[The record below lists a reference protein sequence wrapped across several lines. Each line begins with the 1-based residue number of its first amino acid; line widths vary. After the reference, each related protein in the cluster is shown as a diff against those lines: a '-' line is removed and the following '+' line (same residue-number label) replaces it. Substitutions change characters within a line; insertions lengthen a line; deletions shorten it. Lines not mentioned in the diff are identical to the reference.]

1 MNLLKVT
8 RIHLIEILLFFVRF
22 ISWGI
27 DYIRFYFPAFSLL
40 IHAVEQVSF
49 TRSNFSMAFPYVAPS
64 DEETM
69 ENLLISG
76 FKEACG
82 HGLQVSNIVFSE
94 SCSIEGG
101 DFQKLA
107 FDP

>member
-1 MNLLKVT
+1 
-8 RIHLIEILLFFVRF
+8 
-22 ISWGI
+22 
-27 DYIRFYFPAFSLL
+27 
-40 IHAVEQVSF
+40 
-49 TRSNFSMAFPYVAPS
+49 MAFPYVAPS
-64 DEETM
+64 DKETM
-69 ENLLISG
+69 ENLLVSG